1 MLFFR
6 LHITHSEYLKLI
18 SRTVMGIYIYFV
30 VCMFSVYFI
39 PICSDS
45 VVKLIHA
52 RNRSQDRF
60 LQDFFLKY
68 PLLIFFTKI
77 AKCILLESN
86 SVSLRLVSKR
96 IVTTAPQ
103 PTLWIIWYISCI
115 KIWRNLCCLR
125 ILLT

>member
-1 MLFFR
+1 MFSVYFIPMCRDTVVKLFLACNGTYMLFCR
-6 LHITHSEYLKLI
+6 LHITHSEYLQLI

-86 SVSLRLVSKR
+86 SVSLRLVS
-96 IVTTAPQ
+96 
-103 PTLWIIWYISCI
+103 
-115 KIWRNLCCLR
+115 
-125 ILLT
+125 